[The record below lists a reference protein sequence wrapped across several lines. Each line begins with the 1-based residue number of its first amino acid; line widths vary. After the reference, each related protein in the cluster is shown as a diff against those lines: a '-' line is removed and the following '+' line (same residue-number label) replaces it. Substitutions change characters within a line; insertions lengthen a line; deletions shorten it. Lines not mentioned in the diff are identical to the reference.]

1 MKSLLSNPIFILIV
15 RAFLGGLFVV
25 SSLDKIIYPEAFTV
39 SILNYKVVDETFAI
53 LTATTLPWLELICGF
68 LLIIGVYSRTSALIL
83 TTLLMGFT
91 ILIVSA
97 LIRGLDI
104 SCGCFTQDPNA
115 EKIGYRKILEN
126 VGFILMGVYLVFA
139 KVEGITLLQVLRK
152 KSDFPPSL
160 S

>member
-1 MKSLLSNPIFILIV
+1 
-15 RAFLGGLFVV
+15 
-25 SSLDKIIYPEAFTV
+25 
-39 SILNYKVVDETFAI
+39 
-53 LTATTLPWLELICGF
+53 
-68 LLIIGVYSRTSALIL
+68 
-83 TTLLMGFT
+83 MGFT